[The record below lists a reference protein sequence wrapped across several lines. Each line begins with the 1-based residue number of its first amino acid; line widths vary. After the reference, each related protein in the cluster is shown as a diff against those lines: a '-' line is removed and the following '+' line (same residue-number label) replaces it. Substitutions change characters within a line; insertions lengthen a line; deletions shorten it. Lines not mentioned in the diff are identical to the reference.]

1 MQTIIIAIIDSGALS
16 AVISGVFG
24 LIQSR
29 KRRKDGLRDG
39 VRVMLYDRIKHPG
52 RKYIAAAEISAEDLE
67 DLIAMHTIYHELDGN
82 GFLDRLMD
90 QVKGLPIQG
99 KGQEE
104 H

>member
-1 MQTIIIAIIDSGALS
+1 MQTIIIAIIGSGALS

-29 KRRKDGLRDG
+29 QRRKDG
-39 VRVMLYDRIKHPG
+39 VRVMLYDRIKHLG
-52 RKYIAAAEISAEDLE
+52 RKYIAEAEISAEDLE
-67 DLIAMHTIYHELDGN
+67 GLIAMHTIYPELDGN

-99 KGQEE
+99 KGLEE